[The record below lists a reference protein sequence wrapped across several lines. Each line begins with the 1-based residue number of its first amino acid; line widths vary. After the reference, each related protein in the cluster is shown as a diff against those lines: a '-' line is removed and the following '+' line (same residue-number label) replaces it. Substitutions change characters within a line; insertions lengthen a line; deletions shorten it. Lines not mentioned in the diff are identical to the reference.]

1 MRAPESLHGTRII
14 AAPAVL
20 DAFPVPEGLD
30 ALRFAPDELL
40 VLGKFIHAGRESRIQ
55 EHEAGFVG
63 WWLTQEELAHVRHHV
78 DWPLVAGLNQG
89 LVVGVPAKVWLG
101 SDRSLLLV
109 ARAYA
114 HELEARL

>member
-1 MRAPESLHGTRII
+1 MHDDRESL
-14 AAPAVL
+14 
-20 DAFPVPEGLD
+20 
-30 ALRFAPDELL
+30 
-40 VLGKFIHAGRESRIQ
+40 IQ
-55 EHEAGFVG
+55 EDEPGFVG

>member
-1 MRAPESLHGTRII
+1 MRAPEPLHGTRII
-14 AAPAVL
+14 AAPSVL
-20 DAFPVPEGLD
+20 DAFPVPEELD
-30 ALRFAPDELL
+30 ALRFAPDELF
-40 VLGKFIHAGRESRIQ
+40 VLGKLMHAGRESLIQ
-55 EHEAGFVG
+55 EDDAGFVG
-63 WWLTQEELAHVRHHV
+63 WWLTDDELAHVRHHV
-78 DWPLVAGLNQG
+78 DWPLAPGLNQG